1 MQIRFATLEDIP
13 DLVELGRRFHA
24 LTRFRIYDYNAS
36 RVGEQLRA
44 LIENGRGS
52 HCFFVA
58 EDGAGAPA
66 GALIGC
72 VEKHFFS
79 DLPVASIVQFVVLPE
94 RRMGGAG
101 LRLLTAFRKWAENRN
116 AFEICAGVNSGTD
129 LGRMDKFLKRLG
141 FRLTGGNYSLIREAA
156 ANPNAFTQ
164 PTMEKSA

>member
-1 MQIRFATLEDIP
+1 MQIRSATLEDIP
-13 DLVELGRRFHA
+13 ALVELGRRLHA

-44 LIENGRGS
+44 LIENRRGS

-58 EDGAGAPA
+58 EDGTGIPA

-72 VEKHFFS
+72 VERHFFS
-79 DLPVASIVQFVVLPE
+79 DLPVASIVQLVVLPE

-101 LRLLTAFRKWAENRN
+101 LRLLSAFRKWAENRD

-129 LGRMDKFLKRLG
+129 IGRMDRFLKRLG
-141 FRLTGGNYSLIREAA
+141 FRLTGGNYSLRLGAA
-156 ANPNAFTQ
+156 DRNVPLSQ
-164 PTMEKSA
+164 PPIT